1 MSDENY
7 EEQPACHHA
16 DTTERDERDVWNMLQ
31 YKLLTAADP
40 DGMYMTPEEVAVY
53 TGMSVQALA
62 MARHRGAGPKCLHA
76 PIQTPHGRRP

>member
-53 TGMSVQALA
+53 TGMSADHREGGHHGE
-62 MARHRGAGPKCLHA
+62 RHDRG
-76 PIQTPHGRRP
+76 